1 MVDTLEQLSR
11 AVWELQKSEVP
22 RVWLRARRT
31 NFEVSLLECNAVR
44 VGRVRVTMWSSEQL
58 VLALLSE
65 REKEYENAHHTGE
78 AWNIDNT
85 KAHSLARGLAKLWAA
100 MNQEITS

>member
-1 MVDTLEQLSR
+1 
-11 AVWELQKSEVP
+11 
-22 RVWLRARRT
+22 
-31 NFEVSLLECNAVR
+31 
-44 VGRVRVTMWSSEQL
+44 MWSSEQL